1 MMLLMLLALVR
12 ASFTDAATA
21 AQCVLIAM
29 CLLISR
35 SFHDADADA
44 RHDQHDQRKH

>member
-12 ASFTDAATA
+12 ASLTDAATA
-21 AQCVLIAM
+21 AQCTLIAM

-35 SFHDADADA
+35 SFSDDADA
-44 RHDQHDQRKH
+44 R